1 MLAEEIAVIFIATQT
16 NSSTFLWGSPG
27 QGKSSLVRRGFS
39 ALGYRVHT
47 IRLNTTLPHYLGG
60 SPLPDQTNRTYD
72 LVPPGWVR
80 ELNEADKSVL
90 FLDDVT
96 CAAPMVQ
103 TAALGLLDELEVAGI
118 TLKAIPIVAGN
129 PNELATARFDL
140 DAATANRCF
149 HVWITS
155 DAQSFKAAAEKDF
168 PAPNVPVLRPGWK
181 DRISVHRARILEFL
195 VNSGSKLVN
204 AMPPQMSKATTAW
217 PSERTWEKTWNM
229 LAAYDGIDPNSVPGV
244 NLPAIKR
251 LLFLGCVGEGAYKE
265 FVHHVITPMEA
276 DAAKALAQGRN
287 FAFPSQG
294 DKVFGLLS
302 AIAAKLQ
309 SGRLT
314 EVNWNSAWGLV
325 EALKDAG
332 QLDRGVTFVQDLVS
346 IGAGHF
352 NTPKLY
358 KDEIVP
364 LLNGGR

>member
-155 DAQSFKAAAEKDF
+155 DAQSFKAAAEKGF
-168 PAPNVPVLRPGWK
+168 SRP
-181 DRISVHRARILEFL
+181 HC
-195 VNSGSKLVN
+195 SGSSTGL
-204 AMPPQMSKATTAW
+204 
-217 PSERTWEKTWNM
+217 ERSDCR
-229 LAAYDGIDPNSVPGV
+229 APGPYPRVPCQ
-244 NLPAIKR
+244 LR
-251 LLFLGCVGEGAYKE
+251 
-265 FVHHVITPMEA
+265 
-276 DAAKALAQGRN
+276 Q
-287 FAFPSQG
+287 Q
-294 DKVFGLLS
+294 
-302 AIAAKLQ
+302 
-309 SGRLT
+309 
-314 EVNWNSAWGLV
+314 
-325 EALKDAG
+325 AG
-332 QLDRGVTFVQDLVS
+332 QRDASANVEGDNSMAQRKNLGKDLEHAGS
-346 IGAGHF
+346 IRRNRSQFRSGFKPPG
-352 NTPKLY
+352 N
-358 KDEIVP
+358 
-364 LLNGGR
+364 